1 MAARK
6 QRVSVGSN
14 VCNRMKIL
22 RSLAIGV
29 LVACTPVSDQL
40 AAPAPDVSID
50 VLIRG
55 LDTPWAI
62 DFASDGRI
70 FITERR
76 GRIRVLE
83 RGHLRPDPWMTLDVA
98 SSGEAG
104 LLGLALDP
112 RFAQNFFL
120 YVTYTYRNVSGKM
133 QNRLVRLREDAKS
146 GKGHLDKVLIDNVAA
161 ANNHDGG
168 RVKFGPDGKL
178 YWTMGDAQ
186 TTRYAQDLKSLNGKI
201 LRLNS
206 DGSVPA
212 DNPFSNS
219 YVYSYGHRN
228 PQGLAWQPKTG
239 RLYATEHG
247 PSGFQGCCRDEVNF
261 VEPGKNYGWPEVRGD
276 ETRKGMVSPVIHAG
290 TSETW
295 APTGASFATRG
306 PWAGSLLFTGL
317 RGQTLYRVQLDS
329 NDPRKAVQL
338 ERHFYRR
345 FGRLRDVVEG
355 PDGNLYLLTSNRDGR
370 GNPIEDDDRLIRLSF
385 K

>member
-1 MAARK
+1 MAALIPYVADSNNFRRK
-6 QRVSVGSN
+6 KLFG
-14 VCNRMKIL
+14 L
-22 RSLAIGV
+22 LAIA
-29 LVACTPVSDQL
+29 LIFACVPVSDQT
-40 AAPAPDVSID
+40 AAPTPEFSID
-50 VLIRG
+50 VLIKG

-62 DFASDGRI
+62 DFAPDGRI
-70 FITERR
+70 FITERG

-120 YVTYTYRNVSGKM
+120 YVAYTYRNASGKM
-133 QNRLVRLREDAKS
+133 QNRLVRLREDAKR
-146 GKGHLDKVLIDNVAA
+146 GKGLLDKVLIDNVAA

-178 YWTMGDAQ
+178 YWSMGDAQ
-186 TTRYAQDLKSLNGKI
+186 ENRLAQDLTSLNGKI
-201 LRLNS
+201 LRLNP
-206 DGSVPA
+206 DGSIPK
-212 DNPFSNS
+212 DNPFANS

-228 PQGLAWQPKTG
+228 PQGLAWQPKTR

-247 PSGFQGCCRDEVNF
+247 PSGFQGCCRDEVNL

-276 ETRKGMVSPVIHAG
+276 ETREGMIPPVIHAS

-295 APTGASFATRG
+295 APGGATFATRG

-317 RGQTLYRVQLDS
+317 RGQTLYRVQLDP
-329 NDPRKAVQL
+329 NDPRKTTHL
-338 ERHFYRR
+338 ERRFHRR

-370 GNPIEDDDRLIRLSF
+370 GSPIEDDDRVIRINL